1 MFKAY
6 RKVMKWCHMRH
17 CVEVTFELQFHAA
30 RPEKNSTP
38 TKFVYDDYI
47 LPNQVVR
54 WMDVTLRGRAGD
66 TLNTCSQTRVFS

>member
-1 MFKAY
+1 MFKPY

-38 TKFVYDDYI
+38 PTKFVYDDSLI
-47 LPNQVVR
+47 KLP
-54 WMDVTLRGRAGD
+54 GR
-66 TLNTCSQTRVFS
+66 